1 MDALLKT
8 VTDVACAIRD
18 RVLPA
23 VDDVE
28 VLVSCADST
37 GYSVEN
43 DQVIA
48 SLTCGSW
55 SVAMRAMKGGRVATA
70 ATTSRDPGESADALT
85 RALGAAQAQE
95 LAGFLSPREGTDL
108 RRADAATWALVDDP
122 AALRAMAVA
131 MRDGAWAQRK
141 GVVVEGEVSASRS
154 RRALVTGRG
163 GPLTSAE
170 TYHGAFVM
178 LDGNDWD
185 ATSSRAPRSE
195 AVPTLGSALA
205 ASLPAREVT
214 VAEFLGG
221 PREVDAVLHPRMLEG
236 LLRALLL
243 ERVGLDRVLAGIS
256 PAKLG
261 DALAHPRFELWDD
274 TGALSLAGHA
284 SDDEGM
290 EGARKAILRAG
301 VLTTLLADQ
310 RSALRAGTAPTGNGF
325 RIPILAEDR
334 AEAPVRVG
342 MGHLEVPAGDI
353 PREAL
358 TRGRA
363 LLIPDLLGVHSA
375 NKSTGAFN
383 NPIVGGLALED
394 GVPVARL
401 KAGAWSATGSFY
413 DILKGAERLSRERM
427 DTGSATL
434 PWLAARV
441 RVA

>member
-1 MDALLKT
+1 MDALMRS
-8 VTDVACAIRD
+8 VTELACSIRD
-18 RVLPA
+18 RVRGS

-28 VLVSCADST
+28 VIASCADST

-48 SLTCGSW
+48 SLSCGRW
-55 SVAMRAMKGGRVATA
+55 SVAMRALRGGAMATA
-70 ATTSRDPGESADALT
+70 ATTSRDPAESADALL
-85 RALGAAQAQE
+85 RALSAAQPQE
-95 LAGFLSPREGTDL
+95 LAGFYATREGSDL
-108 RRADAATWALVDDP
+108 SRADEGTWALVDDP
-122 AALRAMAVA
+122 GALRAMAVA

-141 GVVVEGEVSASRS
+141 GVVVEGEVGASRA
-154 RRALVTGRG
+154 RRAVVTGQG
-163 GPLTSAE
+163 GPLVSAE
-170 TYHGAFVM
+170 TSHGAFVM

-185 ATSSRAPRSE
+185 TASSRAPCG
-195 AVPTLGSALA
+195 AVVPTLGSALA

-214 VAEFLGG
+214 VAEFFGASG
-221 PREVDAVLHPRMLEG
+221 EVDAVLHPRIIET

-256 PAKLG
+256 PARLG
-261 DALAHPRFELWDD
+261 DVLAHRGFSLWDD
-274 TGALSLAGHA
+274 TAARSLAGHA

-290 EGARKAILRAG
+290 LGARKAILRDG
-301 VLTTLLADQ
+301 VLTTLLADR
-310 RSALRAGTAPTGNGF
+310 RSALRAGTDPTSNGF

-342 MGHLEVPAGDI
+342 MGHLEVPGGEL
-353 PREAL
+353 PRDAL

-363 LLIPDLLGVHSA
+363 VMIPDLLGVHSA

-401 KAGAWSATGSFY
+401 KAGAWSATGSLY
-413 DILKGAERLSRERM
+413 ELLKGAERLSRERFE
-427 DTGSATL
+427 TGTATL